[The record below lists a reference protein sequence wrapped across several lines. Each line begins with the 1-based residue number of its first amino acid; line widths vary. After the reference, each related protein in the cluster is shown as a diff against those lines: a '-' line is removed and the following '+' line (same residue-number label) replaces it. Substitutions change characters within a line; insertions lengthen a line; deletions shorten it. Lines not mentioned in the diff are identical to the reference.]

1 MGKQWNSDRLYFL
14 GLQITA
20 DGDRSHETK
29 RCLLLG
35 RKAMANLD
43 SILKSRD
50 IANKGP
56 YSQSYGFSS
65 GHIWMWKVNHKEG
78 WAQKNWCFWTVVLE
92 KTLESPSDRKE
103 IKLVNPKGNQLWIF
117 IGWTDP
123 EAEVPILWPPD
134 AKSRL
139 LRKDPDAGNDWR
151 QEEKGM
157 AEDDM
162 IGWHRQLK
170 GLREIVKDREAW
182 CAAVHGIA
190 KSLTR
195 LNYWT
200 TIAD

>member
-20 DGDRSHETK
+20 DGDCSHETK

-56 YSQSYGFSS
+56 YSQRYGFSS
-65 GHIWMWKVNHKEG
+65 GHVWMWKVNHKEG
-78 WAQKNWCFWTVVLE
+78 WAQNNWCFWTVVLE

-117 IGWTDP
+117 IGWPDP

-162 IGWHRQLK
+162 IGWHCQLK

-190 KSLTR
+190 KSLTW